1 MLLPAAGFAVVTP
14 FLVLS
19 PIYVDELHWK
29 LINSRLWLDGGKLI
43 YLFPVCTRGF
53 LLDVPISWYPLRAFD
68 SLLFADMTNPQRLR
82 YWGYGIFLATTL
94 YASWVAKRT
103 LKCEAPFLSIFGAV
117 LAPLTLGALPFL
129 VVFNR
134 PEQPIVISLLI
145 GCTLPFFAA
154 SSPMRSLRS
163 WGFAGVYSL
172 LAWTLTASHL
182 KGIYFLPA
190 LLLAAFIVVRPW
202 LPRIAMLAA
211 FGFGVAE
218 TYQLWMART
227 DCPESPFLTHLFHS
241 LSLSP
246 ANLSNGVWSFLLNWW
261 SNLQQSHLYWDRVSF
276 QLEYQSSWL
285 PSTTTPLT
293 EMETTINKVMPV
305 VVTLGVF
312 IVVTG
317 VIAGL
322 RQEPKRSAW
331 VGQGAA
337 IAALLLVAL
346 IGVAGLQIVKNFYE
360 AGLVAPV
367 LGLATLLALPSVL
380 GITSKARTFGLV
392 VVAAVAVVSIVS
404 ELALASHFSQEL
416 PAWFRNVAER
426 ESHQANLK
434 TVLAKCGLPTGRD
447 VSRIV
452 VDDFAYTLLW
462 RTREPFLLAY
472 FSGWWGQ
479 DLDRNKLIR
488 DRHIAGLVGG
498 CSAFAPEHLPA
509 TINYPEIGF
518 CCSRIGPRSSNE
530 R

>member
-1 MLLPAAGFAVVTP
+1 MLLPAAGFAVLTP
-14 FLVLS
+14 FLLLS
-19 PIYVDELHWK
+19 PIYGDELHWK

-43 YLFPVCTRGF
+43 YLFPVCTKGF

-82 YWGYGIFLATTL
+82 YWGYGIFLAATL
-94 YASWVAKRT
+94 YASWVARRT

-117 LAPLTLGALPFL
+117 LAPLTLGVLPFL

-134 PEQPIVISLLI
+134 PEQPIVISLLV

-154 SSPMRSLRS
+154 NSPMRSLRS

-172 LAWTLTASHL
+172 LAWTMTAAHL
-182 KGIYFLPA
+182 KGVYFLPA
-190 LLLAAFIVVRPW
+190 LLLAAFIVVRQW

-211 FGFGVAE
+211 FGFGAAE
-218 TYQLWMART
+218 TYQLWVART
-227 DCPESPFLTHLFHS
+227 DCPESLFLTHLFHS

-246 ANLSNGVWSFLLNWW
+246 ADLSKGLWSFLLHWW
-261 SNLQQSHLYWDRVSF
+261 SNLQESRLYWDRVSF

-293 EMETTINKVMPV
+293 EMETTSNKVMPIV
-305 VVTLGVF
+305 VALGVF

-331 VGQGAA
+331 LGQGAA

-346 IGVAGLQIVKNFYE
+346 IGVAGLQIFKNFYE
-360 AGLVAPV
+360 AGLMAPI
-367 LGLATLLALPSVL
+367 LGLATLFALPSVL
-380 GITSKARTFGLV
+380 GITPKAKTFGLV
-392 VVAAVAVVSIVS
+392 AVAAVVVLSIVS
-404 ELALASHFSQEL
+404 ELALASHFSREL

-426 ESHQANLK
+426 ESHQAALR

-452 VDDFAYTLLW
+452 MDDFAYTLLW

-518 CCSRIGPRSSNE
+518 CCSRIEPRSSNE
-530 R
+530 H